1 MREENKEIRNK
12 EREIKRIQR
21 RQLQVSLDSQIQMK
35 EDLLKK
41 ERQSKCNDDTNAPN
55 IYREPIKKE
64 EVFPCGECNKKYG
77 KRYIFP
83 KSEYYRLLTQQK

>member
-21 RQLQVSLDSQIQMK
+21 RQLQASLDSQIQMK
-35 EDLLKK
+35 EDMLRK
-41 ERQSKCNDDTNAPN
+41 ERQSKCNDDTNDPN

-64 EVFPCGECNKKYG
+64 EVFPCGECSKKYA